1 MQKLQTFAISFPAK
15 FHEVIV
21 KIVWRNGNFKVVL
34 IAKFIFI
41 MISK

>member
-1 MQKLQTFAISFPAK
+1 MSFPAK

-34 IAKFIFI
+34 FAKFTFI
-41 MISK
+41 MNSK